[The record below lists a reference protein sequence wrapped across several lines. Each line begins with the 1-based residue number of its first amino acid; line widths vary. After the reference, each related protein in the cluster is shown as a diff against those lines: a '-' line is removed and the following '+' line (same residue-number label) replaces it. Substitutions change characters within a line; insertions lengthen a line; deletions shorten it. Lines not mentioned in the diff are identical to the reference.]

1 MELSVATC
9 RSAYC
14 TTDVSSVGVVLF
26 LTQQDRIKTSEQNTL
41 ILQLPTELRDV
52 ILNLHLTKHF
62 ASET

>member
-1 MELSVATC
+1 MIILHF
-9 RSAYC
+9 
-14 TTDVSSVGVVLF
+14 DVFSVGVVLF
-26 LTQQDRIKTSEQNTL
+26 LTQQDKMKTSEQNTL